1 MPCTPNRF
9 QTPPALS
16 LLTDLY
22 ELTMAYGFWRQG
34 LGRHEAVFHVTFRS
48 LPFGGGY
55 AIAAGLAEAV
65 AQLECFRFGA
75 DECAYLA
82 GLRDAED
89 RPLLPRDFIAHLHGL
104 RLSCDVD
111 ALPEGTLVFPHE
123 PLVRV
128 RGPLLEAQL
137 IETLLLNTLNFQT
150 LVATKAARICL
161 AAQGDPVI
169 DFGLRRAQGI
179 DGGIAA
185 SRAAF
190 IGGCESTS
198 NVLAGRL
205 FGIPVKGTHA
215 HSWVM
220 AFPDEPTA
228 FGAYAEALPGNCVL
242 LVDTYDSLEGVRHA
256 IATGRELRRGGHEL
270 LGIRLDSGDLAY
282 LSIEARR
289 LLDGAG
295 FPRTAIV
302 ASNDLDEH
310 VITSLKLQGAAVSVW
325 GVGTRL
331 VTSYDQPALGGVY
344 KLTAMRAPG
353 ATRWEYRMKR
363 SEQLAKVSIP
373 GLLNVRRFRDAGGWA
388 GDMIFSEDAPPSPG
402 GPRLLIDPA
411 NATRRKRVDAAA
423 AAVDLLVPVLRG
435 GERVGELPG
444 PREAQAR
451 AREQLQAL
459 HPGHRRLLNPH
470 EYPAG
475 LELQLHE
482 RRAALQGKLPRTR
495 ADEGCDAGS
504 GR

>member
-1 MPCTPNRF
+1 MPLNRF

-34 LGRHEAVFHVTFRS
+34 LARHEAVFHVTFRA

-55 AIAAGLAEAV
+55 AVAAGLAEAV
-65 AQLECFRFGA
+65 TQLESLRFGP
-75 DECAYLA
+75 DECEYLA
-82 GLRDAED
+82 GLRDVED
-89 RPLLPRDFIAHLHGL
+89 RPLLPGDFIAHLRGL

-123 PLVRV
+123 PLLRV

-137 IETLLLNTLNFQT
+137 LETLLLNTLNFQT

-169 DFGLRRAQGI
+169 DFGLRRAQGV

-228 FGAYAEALPGNCVL
+228 FAAYAEVMPGNCVL

-256 IATGRELRRGGHEL
+256 IATGRELRRRGHEL

-289 LLDGAG
+289 LLDAAG
-295 FPRTAIV
+295 FLQTAIV

-310 VITSLKLQGAAVSVW
+310 VITSLKLQGAAISVW

-331 VTSYDQPALGGVY
+331 VTAYDQPALGGVY
-344 KLTAMRAPG
+344 KLTAVRSPG
-353 ATRWEYRMKR
+353 AARWEYRMKR
-363 SEQLAKVSIP
+363 SEQLGKLSIP
-373 GLLNVRRFRDAGGWA
+373 GVLNVRRFRDAAGWA
-388 GDMIFSEDAPPSPG
+388 GDMIFSEDEPPSPG
-402 GPRLLIDPA
+402 APRLLIDPA
-411 NATRRKRVDAAA
+411 NATRRKRVDAGAA
-423 AAVDLLVPVLRG
+423 AADLLVPVLRNG
-435 GERVGELPG
+435 QRVGDLPG
-444 PREAQAR
+444 IGEAQAR

-475 LELQLHE
+475 LDLRLHE
-482 RRAALQGKLPRTR
+482 RRSALVAGLPRV
-495 ADEGCDAGS
+495 AGEGGHHGGG